1 MKAHQTYSNS
11 SPQPH
16 YTAQELID
24 LEQKW
29 CAHNYNP
36 IPVVLTRGEGVW
48 LWDVD
53 GKKYLDMMSA
63 YSAVSHGHCHPR
75 LLATLIEQANRLAM
89 CSRAYYTDVLP
100 RFLEKLC
107 QVTRMDRALPMN
119 TGAEAVETT
128 IKAVRRWGYMI
139 KKIPDNQAEI
149 IVTSQNFHGRTIG
162 VISFSSEPEYKRGFG
177 PFLPGFKHVPFGD
190 AKALEA
196 AITPNTCAVIAEPI
210 QGEAGIIVPPKGW
223 LKEVS
228 QICKKNNVILVV
240 DEVQS
245 GLGRTG
251 KILACDHED
260 VKPDGVILGKA
271 LGGGFLPI
279 SALVGSNE
287 LLGVFNPGSHGSTFG
302 GNPLAAAVAMKA
314 LELMEEE
321 HLAER
326 SAEMGAYLLKQLQT
340 IDSPLIRDIRGIG
353 LWIGVDIDPKKATAR
368 KICEEFMRIG
378 VLSKETHETV
388 VRLAPPLIITREEM
402 DWGLQ
407 RIRQVLKESI

>member
-1 MKAHQTYSNS
+1 MKAHQSYSQS
-11 SPQPH
+11 SPQH
-16 YTAQELID
+16 AYRAQDLID

-48 LWDVD
+48 LWDVE

-63 YSAVSHGHCHPR
+63 YSAVSHGHCHPI
-75 LLATLIEQANRLAM
+75 LLSSLIEQASRLAM
-89 CSRAYYTDVLP
+89 CSRAYYNDILP

-107 QVTRMDRALPMN
+107 HMTRMDRALPMN
-119 TGAEAVETT
+119 SGAEAVETA
-128 IKAVRRWGYMI
+128 IKAVRRWGYMV
-139 KKIPDNQAEI
+139 KKIPENQAEI

-196 AITPNTCAVIAEPI
+196 AITPNTCAVITEPI

-223 LKEVS
+223 LKEVE
-228 QICKKNNVILVV
+228 QICRRNQIVLVV

-251 KILACDHED
+251 KFLAIDHD
-260 VKPDGVILGKA
+260 NVKPDGLILGKA

-287 LLGVFNPGSHGSTFG
+287 LIGVFNPGSHGSTFG
-302 GNPLAAAVAMKA
+302 GNPLAAAVATKA
-314 LELMEEE
+314 LELIEEE

-326 SAEMGAYLLKQLQT
+326 SAEMGDYLLKQLQSLDT
-340 IDSPLIRDIRGIG
+340 PLIRDIRGIG
-353 LWIGVDIDPKKATAR
+353 LWIGVDIDPEKATAR
-368 KICEEFMRIG
+368 KICEDFMKIG

-388 VRLAPPLIITREEM
+388 VRLAPPLIITREEV

-407 RIRQVLKESI
+407 RMRQVLQSK